1 MFEIFDFLGTLV
13 TVITSSKS
21 FPTEEKINEN
31 LKQLRKEQW
40 FQELFSE
47 HMKSFLENREVRLSV
62 GLAKLDK
69 ILNNGK
75 SQTDFQEKLLFL
87 LKKKKKKKNR

>member
-1 MFEIFDFLGTLV
+1 
-13 TVITSSKS
+13 
-21 FPTEEKINEN
+21 
-31 LKQLRKEQW
+31 LRKEQW

-47 HMKSFLENREVRLSV
+47 HTKSFLENKEVRLSV

-75 SQTDFQEKLLFL
+75 SQKGFQETLLIL
-87 LKKKKKKKNR
+87 LKKKK

>member
-1 MFEIFDFLGTLV
+1 MFNIFEFLGDLV
-13 TVITSSKS
+13 TVISGSKS

-47 HMKSFLENREVRLSV
+47 HTKSFLENKQVRLTV

-75 SQTDFQEKLLFL
+75 RKKDFQETLLIL
-87 LKKKKKKKNR
+87 LKKKK

>member
-1 MFEIFDFLGTLV
+1 MFNIFDFLGTLV
-13 TVITSSKS
+13 TVIFSSKS

-31 LKQLRKEQW
+31 LKRLRKEEW

-47 HMKSFLENREVRLSV
+47 HTKSFLENKEVRRSV

-69 ILNNGK
+69 ILNNRK
-75 SQTDFQEKLLFL
+75 SQKNFQETLLIL
-87 LKKKKKKKNR
+87 LKKKKKK